1 MDHENL
7 MRPDLLSEVILLI
20 FGALIL
26 VSLALVVITVI
37 VRA

>member
-7 MRPDLLSEVILLI
+7 MRPDLLSEVILLS

-26 VSLALVVITVI
+26 VSLALVVVTAI